1 MLFLSDDNTR
11 RGAVSVQ
18 PGQVMPLHHGGRAA
32 GGAAGRAGWP
42 MSADVAGAARG

>member
-32 GGAAGRAGWP
+32 GGAAGRG
-42 MSADVAGAARG
+42 VAGVSRWGRGGRE